1 MRIGVLD
8 VGSNT
13 VHLLLVDAHWGAPP
27 TPIRSERWTL
37 KLASLIGADGS
48 LGEGGTT
55 SVVTAVGLAAA
66 QARDAGCSELL
77 AFATSAIRDATD
89 SDAVLTA
96 VRTATDVDLQVLSGE
111 DEARLT
117 FLAVRRWFGWSAGN
131 LLVLDI
137 GGGSLE
143 IAGGPDE
150 QPAVAASVP
159 LGAGRMHRE
168 WFVPRS
174 GVLPTSPPGATAV
187 DELHRFA
194 VARLAT
200 VAPCIVAAGP
210 FERVVGTSETFR
222 TLARLAGAAP
232 SEAGSLVPRSLSAAA
247 LRQVTA
253 FIARMTPADVGALE
267 GVSEDRSEQ
276 LAAGAAVA
284 LAAMETVHADR
295 IDICPWALR
304 EGVILQRLDQIA
316 FAE

>member
-13 VHLLLVDAHWGAPP
+13 VHLLLVDAHWGARP

-37 KLASLIGADGS
+37 KLASLIGPDGS
-48 LGEGGTT
+48 LGARGTA
-55 SVVTAVGLAAA
+55 SVVEAVGLAAKGA
-66 QARDAGCSELL
+66 HDDGCVELL

-89 SDAVLTA
+89 SEAVLGA
-96 VRTATDVDLQVLSGE
+96 VRSATGIELQVLSGE

-150 QPAVAASVP
+150 QPALARSLP
-159 LGAGRMHRE
+159 LGAGRLHRE

-174 GVLPTSPPGATAV
+174 GIAPTGPPGASAV
-187 DELHRFA
+187 DDLRLFAARLLAA
-194 VARLAT
+194 VAPD
-200 VAPCIVAAGP
+200 VAAAGP
-210 FERVVGTSETFR
+210 FERVVGTSKTFR
-222 TLARLAGAAP
+222 SLARLAGAAP
-232 SEAGSLVPRSLSAAA
+232 SEAGPLVPRSLSAAA

-253 FIARMTPADVGALE
+253 FIARMAPADVGALE
-267 GVSEDRSEQ
+267 GVSEDRSGQ

-284 LAAMETVHADR
+284 LAALDAVGADR
-295 IDICPWALR
+295 VDVCPWALR

-316 FAE
+316 FA